1 MFVQHHKEVL
11 VHQEIKK
18 SNCVNCSKCG
28 FAAACQSYLFDR
40 QEPMFI
46 NDLSRKKRVAKNEYI
61 YQTGTPVRALY
72 ALRRGIAKVY
82 DAQNT
87 LQGVVFPGQVVGVD
101 ELFASHYQYS
111 VQAATEV
118 EVCELQNRHFY
129 QISQITQDFTNLI
142 IHILS
147 RSAKEKQQLISVLV
161 KPDGLQK
168 VSDFIQLMADTR
180 KEYGF
185 DHHDFELPLNKK
197 ELAQLLGIS
206 QSTLARALDTLV
218 EQQIIAVNKKE
229 ITLL

>member
-1 MFVQHHKEVL
+1 
-11 VHQEIKK
+11 
-18 SNCVNCSKCG
+18 
-28 FAAACQSYLFDR
+28 
-40 QEPMFI
+40 MFI

-61 YQTGTPVRALY
+61 YQRGTPVRALY
-72 ALRRGIAKVY
+72 ALRCGIAKVY

-87 LQGVVFPGQVVGVD
+87 LQGVVFPGQVVGAD

-118 EVCELQNRHFY
+118 EVCQLQNHHFY

-142 IHILS
+142 VNILS
-147 RSAKEKQQLISVLV
+147 RAAKEKQQFISVLL

-168 VSDFIQLMADTR
+168 VSGFIHLMADTR
-180 KEYGF
+180 QEYGF

-206 QSTLARALDTLV
+206 QSTLARALDTLFK
-218 EQQIIAVNKKE
+218 QQAIVVNKKK